1 MQIGYIHRTG
11 SVVSALGEIYIEEL
25 MKYQSAYAGKN

>member
-1 MQIGYIHRTG
+1 MQIVYIDVDG